1 MNILDRAACNKL
13 HAESNPCR
21 FFEYLMAL
29 FAASFNHELSM
40 FFWAFGLLL
49 LPYNYAS
56 YITAIFI
63 PLLTMLLVLGLK
75 KAFARDRPAI
85 CRPRMDALKYNFRGK
100 ERSKSMPS
108 GDSAQAAAFWC
119 FLVLNGLIP
128 WWIAVILTMF
138 TMGARVYYLCHF
150 PTDTIVG
157 AAIGIIMTCSID
169 FGVKTWI

>member
-1 MNILDRAACNKL
+1 
-13 HAESNPCR
+13 
-21 FFEYLMAL
+21 MAL

-49 LPYNYAS
+49 LPYTYAS
-56 YITAIFI
+56 YITAVFI
-63 PLLTMLLVLGLK
+63 PLLTMLLILGLK
-75 KAFARDRPAI
+75 KAFGRERPMI
-85 CRPRMDALKYNFRGK
+85 CKSRIDALKYNFRGK

-128 WWIAVILTMF
+128 WWTAILLTLL

-157 AAIGIIMTCSID
+157 AAIGITMTCSID
-169 FGVKTWI
+169 FGVKTFFLTV